1 MELSFFKASE
11 VLLEPCMGY
20 AHGRGLCGSQ
30 PNQRHGPPQHS
41 GPDYFEEIPRHSP
54 KSLEYKVAASAPVAR
69 AVLRIVMAPHE
80 QRAPRGKPFL
90 WMRVQPKLGMESF
103 PTHEKSAWG
112 ILQRKIPPQ
121 MGMLVLLAST
131 SNVTF
136 FPMLTYAQH
145 LLDLTFGQHLLDLT
159 FGQIERRS

>member
-1 MELSFFKASE
+1 
-11 VLLEPCMGY
+11 MGY

-90 WMRVQPKLGMESF
+90 WMRVQPKLSMESL

-112 ILQRKIPPQ
+112 NPPKKDP
-121 MGMLVLLAST
+121 ST
-131 SNVTF
+131 NGHVGFVGFYVKCCIFPNADPVTNVGPF
-136 FPMLTYAQH
+136 ICVHARH

-159 FGQIERRS
+159 FGQI